1 MSRSEEFREPS
12 SLFQSSAKPFR
23 CNHCSFQSNNKLI
36 LIQHVFE
43 AHGSDNGSFFYTCVV
58 PSCIHR
64 FKSGSTYSGFLTHC
78 MRKHPGWREALR
90 NDECHTSSL
99 SSTSST
105 GSMSEGTDVLSDE
118 DMVIEDLGYAN
129 ESADNNG
136 CRDERT
142 VNIDVMGAQ
151 FLLNLKEKYKVTQVA
166 LDFVLNAVVKFI
178 SIASAEIKHKVFDK
192 LKELNGES
200 DLEDLN
206 DCFLPINPFS
216 QLRTEYEQTK
226 FYKEQLGLIV
236 SYIIVFKF
244 AIDYF
249 YCRNL

>member
-1 MSRSEEFREPS
+1 
-12 SLFQSSAKPFR
+12 
-23 CNHCSFQSNNKLI
+23 
-36 LIQHVFE
+36 
-43 AHGSDNGSFFYTCVV
+43 
-58 PSCIHR
+58 
-64 FKSGSTYSGFLTHC
+64 
-78 MRKHPGWREALR
+78 
-90 NDECHTSSL
+90 
-99 SSTSST
+99 
-105 GSMSEGTDVLSDE
+105 
-118 DMVIEDLGYAN
+118 
-129 ESADNNG
+129 
-136 CRDERT
+136 
-142 VNIDVMGAQ
+142 MGAQ

-200 DLEDLN
+200 DSEDLN